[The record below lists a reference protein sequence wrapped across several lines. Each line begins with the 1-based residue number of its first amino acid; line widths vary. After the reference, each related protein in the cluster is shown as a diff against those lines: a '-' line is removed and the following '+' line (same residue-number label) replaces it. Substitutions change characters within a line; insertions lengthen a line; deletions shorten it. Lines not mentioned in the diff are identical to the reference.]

1 MFNFNICPY
10 SPFYISSTKKI
21 RTSGMERNTRIAQ
34 EAEKC
39 VERRIGKKLKRKK
52 VGLARWRVEGV
63 SYGEPFL

>member
-1 MFNFNICPY
+1 
-10 SPFYISSTKKI
+10 
-21 RTSGMERNTRIAQ
+21 MERNTRIAQ